1 MIKYRPSEVIPQLKK
16 KKKKKRPTFAYV
28 NKKTTQTSEF
38 FFSPTEEA
46 KIIKMKQKFSPK
58 TEKAGVCS
66 KVAITYRL
74 GFWTSKG
81 GNKSPSSEEE

>member
-1 MIKYRPSEVIPQLKK
+1 MIKYRPSEVIPQLKTKTK
-16 KKKKKRPTFAYV
+16 KNNNFAYV
-28 NKKTTQTSEF
+28 NKKTTQTSE